1 MPLAGNKVFHPRWSE
16 HNRPVATGTQTG
28 TCTIKRET
36 APGFLDEGTGVWQ
49 PPTFAEVYHGP
60 CRITPETSDARYV
73 VAGEERVNTRLYAV
87 AIEWDAA
94 EVKEGDYLTA
104 ETATDPRLPGVE
116 MRVMDVRLA
125 SEQWERVLRCEHTL
139 PETEV

>member
-1 MPLAGNKVFHPRWSE
+1 MPLSGHTPFHPRWSE

-28 TCTIKRET
+28 TCLIRRET
-36 APGFLDEGTGVWQ
+36 APGFLDSEGVWN
-49 PPTFAEVYHGP
+49 PPTFEQVYYGP
-60 CRITPETSDARYV
+60 CRITPETSGARYV
-73 VAGEERVNTRLYAV
+73 VSGEERVNTRMYAV

-94 EVKEGDYLTA
+94 EVREGDYLTA
-104 ETATDPRLPGVE
+104 ETGTDPRLPGME

-125 SEQWERVLRCEHTL
+125 SEQWERVLRCEQTL

>member
-1 MPLAGNKVFHPRWSE
+1 MPLAGHTPFHPRWSE

-28 TCTIKRET
+28 TGRFRRKTSE
-36 APGFLDEGTGVWQ
+36 GGLDDDGVWH
-49 PPTFAEVYHGP
+49 PPTFEEIYYGP
-60 CRITPETSDARYV
+60 CRITPETGDARYV
-73 VAGEERVNTRLYAV
+73 VSGEHRVTTRGYAV

-94 EVKEGDYLTA
+94 EIREGDYFTP

-125 SEQWERVLRCEHTL
+125 SEQWERVLRCEQVL
-139 PETEV
+139 PETEA